1 MWFTKVSIKNPVFA
15 VMVMLGLIVL
25 GVIGFKKMAVD
36 KFPDVELPVIVVQT
50 TYPGA
55 APTSVENEV
64 SRPIEESLNTVSG
77 IKTMTSRSYQNI
89 SVIVAQFQ
97 TGTNMDTA
105 LQDIRAEL
113 DLVRRKLP
121 DDVDDPIVRQNDP
134 NSAPILTLVVKGGQ
148 NRSLK
153 ELSDIA
159 ENTIK
164 PRLQTATG
172 VGQVDILGEVQPQI
186 NVLLDTA
193 QMDALGVG
201 VNEISEAIQA
211 ANRELPAGIIE
222 NSQKELVVQ
231 VNGRLQ
237 SVADFRRL
245 VVTNRGGAPVYL
257 EQVARVE
264 DGSAQPTS
272 VSLTDGETTL
282 SINVLKASG
291 SNTLDVA
298 NNVKAKIAELAS
310 TLPADVQITARVD
323 QSLSV
328 QADVDDVTATIY
340 EGAVLAVL
348 IVFLFLHSWRS
359 TVITAFSLPVSIIA
373 TFGFMYVMGFTIN
386 TITLMALS
394 LSIGLVIDDA
404 IVVRENIVRHMRMG
418 KDHYQ
423 ASMDGTQEIG
433 LAVLATTLSIVAVFL
448 PIAYMEGTIGSFFH
462 EFGLTVVVAV
472 LVSMFV
478 SFTLDPML
486 SSRWHDPDT
495 VKPLEKRFGS
505 KLLIWFERQVEA
517 FSDTYQNLLK
527 KALRHRVMTLAIA
540 VATFVASLLIVP
552 VIGSEFV
559 PQADSSEIN
568 IKFKTPV
575 GTSLE
580 QTTLKARQAQ
590 DTLKQKFSDEI
601 LYTFARVGGGNTSA
615 NSVEMYVQLKPLSE
629 RKRTGTELL
638 SPVRQTLSGI
648 AGITV
653 SKVTGQEGGPSG
665 TNKRLI
671 YNVYG
676 PDLDKLEAYS
686 TEIMGKLKG
695 ISGLMDVESS
705 VADKKPTVDIVMNQQ
720 RSADLGV
727 NTSAVSAVLS
737 GVVTGTKA
745 GTWRAPN
752 NEDYDIL
759 LRLPPEQRNSP
770 EHVANMKIATGI
782 NPQTGEPNLV
792 RIGDVAQL
800 QQGTTMAEIV
810 RENLRRQIR
819 IDGNPLGRS
828 TGEVASEI
836 EAVLKN
842 INWDAG
848 YGYSVAGDAQD
859 SKESAGH
866 AASALLLAII
876 FIYMVLASQFNSFVQ
891 PIAIMSSLPLSLVG
905 VFLAL
910 LMFNSTLNIFSI
922 VGFVLLMG
930 LVTKN
935 AILLVDFINQERAR
949 GIDRTQA
956 IIDAAHIRL
965 RPILM
970 TTLAMIFGMLPLA
983 LALGEGSAR
992 RAPMGQA
999 VIGGVITSTLLTL
1012 VVVPVVYTYLDDWS
1026 ERLRKWWHRH
1036 APHEAENAN
1045 ERNDIETL

>member
-15 VMVMLGLIVL
+15 VMIMLGLVVL

-36 KFPDVELPVIVVQT
+36 KFPAVELPVIVVQT
-50 TYPGA
+50 AYPGA

-77 IKTMTSRSYQNI
+77 IKTMTSRSYQSV

-105 LQDIRAEL
+105 LQDIRTKL

-134 NSAPILTLVVKGGQ
+134 NSAPILTLVVKGGE

-153 ELSDIA
+153 DISDLA

-164 PRLQTATG
+164 PRLQTAVG
-172 VGQVDILGEVQPQI
+172 VGQVDLLGEVKPQI
-186 NVLLDTA
+186 NILLNPA

-201 VNEISEAIQA
+201 VNEINQAIQA
-211 ANRELPAGIIE
+211 ANRELPAGVIE
-222 NSQKELVVQ
+222 NAQKELVVQ

-245 VVTNRGGAPVYL
+245 VVANRGGAPVYL
-257 EQVARVE
+257 EQVAAVD
-264 DGSAQPTS
+264 DGSAAPTS
-272 VSLTDGETTL
+272 VSLTDGEVTL
-282 SINVLKASG
+282 SINVLKSSG
-291 SNTLDVA
+291 SNTVDVA

-310 TLPADVQITARVD
+310 VLPADVKITTRVD
-323 QSLSV
+323 QSISI
-328 QADVDDVTATIY
+328 QADVDDVTSTIY
-340 EGAVLAVL
+340 EGAILAVL

-359 TVITAFSLPVSIIA
+359 TVITAFSLPVSIIG
-373 TFGFMYVMGFTIN
+373 TFGFMYLLGYTIN
-386 TITLMALS
+386 TITMMALS

-448 PIAYMEGTIGSFFH
+448 PIGYMDGTIGSFFH
-462 EFGLTVVVAV
+462 EFGITVVIAV

-495 VKPLEKRFGS
+495 AKPMEERWGS
-505 KLLIWFERQVEA
+505 TLLIWFERQVEA
-517 FSDTYQNLLK
+517 FSDTYQSLLQ
-527 KALRHRVMTLAIA
+527 KALRHRIITLAIA
-540 VATFVASLLIVP
+540 VSTFVISLMIVP
-552 VIGSEFV
+552 IIGSEFV
-559 PQADSSEIN
+559 PQSDSSEIN

-590 DTLKQKFSDEI
+590 DVLKQKFGKEI
-601 LYTFARVGGGNTSA
+601 AYTFARAGGGNASA
-615 NSVEMYVQLKPLSE
+615 SSVDMYVQLKPLSE
-629 RKRTGTELL
+629 RSRTGTELL
-638 SPVRQTLSGI
+638 GPVRQALSGI
-648 AGITV
+648 AGISV

-665 TNKRLI
+665 SNKKLI
-671 YNVYG
+671 YNIYG
-676 PDLDKLEAYS
+676 PDLNKLELYS
-686 TEIMGKLKG
+686 TDVVGKLKN
-695 ISGLMDVESS
+695 ISGLIDVESS
-705 VADKKPTVDIVMNQQ
+705 VADKKPTIDIVMDQQ

-737 GVVTGTKA
+737 GLVTGSKA

-759 LRLPPEQRNSP
+759 LRLPREQRNSP
-770 EHVANMKIATGI
+770 ENVANLKIATGV
-782 NPQTGEPNLV
+782 NAQTGEPNLV

-800 QQGTTMAEIV
+800 KQGVTMAEIV

-819 IDGNPLGRS
+819 IDGNPSGRS
-828 TGEVASEI
+828 TGEITTDI
-836 EAVLKN
+836 EAVLKGV
-842 INWDAG
+842 NWDAG
-848 YGYSVAGDAQD
+848 YGYSIAGDAQD
-859 SKESAGH
+859 SKESAGY
-866 AASALLLAII
+866 AASALGLAVI

-935 AILLVDFINQERAR
+935 AILLIDFVNQERAR

-970 TTLAMIFGMLPLA
+970 TTLAMVFGMLPLA

-1026 ERLRKWWHRH
+1026 VQLRGWWHRH
-1036 APHEAENAN
+1036 VPH
-1045 ERNDIETL
+1045 DTDKH